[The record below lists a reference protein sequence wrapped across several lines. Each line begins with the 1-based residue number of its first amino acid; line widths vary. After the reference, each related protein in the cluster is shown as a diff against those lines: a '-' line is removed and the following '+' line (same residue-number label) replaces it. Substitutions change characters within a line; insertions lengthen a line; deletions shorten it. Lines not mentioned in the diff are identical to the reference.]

1 MQGAIGCERR
11 EKVGVSRARSGRE
24 PDNTA
29 VSVQYYTATS
39 LDGFIADP
47 DNSLSWLLQFGD
59 GDDTGYAEF
68 IADVGALV
76 MGSTTYEWVF
86 RELGLADKPEAW
98 PYEQPTWVFSSR
110 QLPVVAGADLRLVS
124 GAVTDVYPDQLAA
137 ADGKNLWIVG
147 GGDLAGQYADA
158 GLLDEVIVDIAPV
171 TLAAGSPLL
180 PRRIAIPPRLRLVE
194 ARSNGGVFA
203 RLRYAV
209 VQAADA
215 DPASPGT

>member
-1 MQGAIGCERR
+1 
-11 EKVGVSRARSGRE
+11 
-24 PDNTA
+24 

-86 RELGLADKPEAW
+86 AELGLAHKPEAW
-98 PYEQPTWVFSSR
+98 PYEQPAWVFSSR
-110 QLPVVAGADLRLVS
+110 QLPVVEGADLRLAS

-137 ADGKNLWIVG
+137 AGGKNIWIVG

-180 PRRIAIPPRLRLVE
+180 PRRIATPPRLRLLE
-194 ARSNGGVFA
+194 ARVNGEVFA

-209 VQAADA
+209 DPAADA
-215 DPASPGT
+215 EQHPPTAT

>member
-1 MQGAIGCERR
+1 
-11 EKVGVSRARSGRE
+11 
-24 PDNTA
+24 

-47 DNSLSWLLQFGD
+47 DNSLGWLLQFGG

-98 PYEQPTWVFSSR
+98 PYEQPAWVFSTR
-110 QLPVVAGADLRLVS
+110 QLPGVDGADLHLVS
-124 GAVTDVYPDQLAA
+124 GAVVEVFPDQLAA
-137 ADGKNLWIVG
+137 AAAKNIWIVG

-158 GLLDEVIVDIAPV
+158 GLLDEVIVDVAPV
-171 TLAAGSPLL
+171 TLAGGSPLL
-180 PRRIAIPPRLRLVE
+180 PRRIAVPPRLRLVE
-194 ARSNGGVFA
+194 ARINGGVFA

-209 VQAADA
+209 DAPAGA
-215 DPASPGT
+215 DPHQPAAI